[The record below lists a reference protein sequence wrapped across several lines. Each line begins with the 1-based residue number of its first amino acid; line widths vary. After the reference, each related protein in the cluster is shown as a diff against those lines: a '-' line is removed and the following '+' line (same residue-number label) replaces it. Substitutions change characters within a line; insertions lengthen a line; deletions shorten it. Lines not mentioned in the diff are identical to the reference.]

1 MLKVRANHQRS
12 MCSLR
17 HLHPAELHRH
27 GGDVVPA
34 GHGEEEG
41 AGDADALVGEAL
53 RIVFP

>member
-1 MLKVRANHQRS
+1 